1 MRALRIDAPRATGL
15 CDLPVPAPGPGEV
28 LLRVARVGF
37 CGSDLN
43 TFRGANAL
51 VAYPR
56 IPGHEVSGTV
66 VAVGAG
72 LEDDRDAA
80 LGRRALVLPYTAC
93 GACPSCRAGR
103 PNCCRDN
110 RTLGVQ
116 RDGALAEYLVVPVA
130 KLISAPGL
138 DLDALALVEPLTI
151 GFHAVARGRVLAGET
166 VAVFGC
172 GVVGLGAIAGAV
184 ARGARVI
191 AVDLDR
197 RKLAIARAV
206 GALEATAAT
215 GAALA
220 DDIAGLTGGDGPAV
234 CIEAAGH
241 ADAFRACIELASFAG
256 RVVAI
261 GYAKAP
267 LGYESRH
274 VILKELDVLGSRN
287 ATRGDFDAVLAHLAT
302 GRLPL
307 DALIS
312 RRVGLDEAGAALAAW
327 DADPGAVTKILVDV
341 G

>member
-1 MRALRIDAPRATGL
+1 MRALRIDAPHATAL
-15 CDLPVPAPGPGEV
+15 CEVPAPQPGPGEV
-28 LLRVARVGF
+28 LLKVARVGL

-51 VAYPR
+51 VTYPR
-56 IPGHEVSGTV
+56 IPGHEVAGTV
-66 VAVGAG
+66 IGLGAG
-72 LEDDRDAA
+72 VGEATH
-80 LGRRALVLPYTAC
+80 GQQALVMPYTAC

-116 RDGALAEYLVVPVA
+116 RDGAMAEYLVAPAA

-151 GFHAVARGRVLAGET
+151 GFHAIARARVVAGET

-172 GVVGLGAIAGAV
+172 GVVGLGAIAGAA

-191 AVDLDR
+191 AIDLDV
-197 RKLAIARAV
+197 RKLAIARRV
-206 GALEATAAT
+206 GASEATAAT

-220 DDIAGLTGGDGPAV
+220 EELVRLTAGDGPAV

-241 ADAFRACIELASFAG
+241 ADAFRACIECASFAG

-261 GYAKAP
+261 GYAKSP
-267 LGYESRH
+267 HTYESRH
-274 VILKELDVLGSRN
+274 IILKELDVLGSRN
-287 ATRGDFDAVLAHLAT
+287 ATRADFDAVLAHLAS

-307 DALIS
+307 TALVS
-312 RRVGLDEAGAALAAW
+312 QRVGLAEAGAALAAW
-327 DADPGAVTKILVDV
+327 DADPGSVTKILVEV
-341 G
+341 AAG